1 MTTLTPTQDE
11 GTCSGGYMSHWLV
24 SPALFPG
31 RCSGCSCPCCSLPE
45 ASLSSCLFT
54 VKWSHTGFIVHLLL
68 QLLVAFIVVTC
79 GKPLDSSFHTCPVRT
94 TGSHWSPLLHPLG
107 CVSLHRHEIWPWTL
121 ISNISVYSRQITLKF
136 LNSLGHNSLPSFL
149 N

>member
-1 MTTLTPTQDE
+1 
-11 GTCSGGYMSHWLV
+11 MSHWLV
-24 SPALFPG
+24 SPALFQGGALGAAVPVAL
-31 RCSGCSCPCCSLPE
+31 CPKQ
-45 ASLSSCLFT
+45 ASPPSPYCQMVTHGLHCPFA
-54 VKWSHTGFIVHLLL
+54 VR
-68 QLLVAFIVVTC
+68 LLVAFIVVTC
-79 GKPLDSSFHTCPVRT
+79 GKPLDSSFQTCPVTT

-107 CVSLHRHEIWPWTL
+107 RVRLHGCEIWPWTL